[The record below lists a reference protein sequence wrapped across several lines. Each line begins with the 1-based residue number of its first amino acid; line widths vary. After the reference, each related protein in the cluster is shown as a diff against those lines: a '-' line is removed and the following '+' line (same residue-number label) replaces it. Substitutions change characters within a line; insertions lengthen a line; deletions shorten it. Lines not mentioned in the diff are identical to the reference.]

1 MSTNIGRDAGFDH
14 QVLLLSFKIENGL
27 QCCWTCTY
35 WLLANKCKPI
45 TTANISEKVWAWK
58 KIAGKVCVLFERLN
72 SPQFALIVQK
82 LYSVRML
89 GGASP
94 PEWVRKAWGSFL
106 NSSKKTN
113 EGWWGGPEK
122 QCSLEIKRQTRYV
135 LLLNATEIGK
145 TFPVISC
152 LCFLLHCTCMGQN
165 GALVTA
171 FMNTKLLFV
180 NFFGRRRP
188 SNFLPSATTPS
199 GHLRLDARTKKEH
212 STLRKHKLWEERLG
226 AKTVAQREEETVWHA
241 RKRLYYWYVDRRVPM
256 QYPGVSQKYKKKQME
271 KKLYREQII
280 KAEIDCFSTNRS
292 IYRWIV
298 AAGRPVVQRPS
309 N

>member
-1 MSTNIGRDAGFDH
+1 MQEQFAYSFNAWTHRNLLWSYRSCTRSECWAER
-14 QVLLLSFKIENGL
+14 VLQNGL
-27 QCCWTCTY
+27 E
-35 WLLANKCKPI
+35 KPEAPFYI
-45 TTANISEKVWAWK
+45 
-58 KIAGKVCVLFERLN
+58 L
-72 SPQFALIVQK
+72 QK
-82 LYSVRML
+82 
-89 GGASP
+89 
-94 PEWVRKAWGSFL
+94 
-106 NSSKKTN
+106 N

-188 SNFLPSATTPS
+188 SNLLPSATTPS

-226 AKTVAQREEETVWHA
+226 AKTVAQREEETV
-241 RKRLYYWYVDRRVPM
+241 
-256 QYPGVSQKYKKKQME
+256 
-271 KKLYREQII
+271 
-280 KAEIDCFSTNRS
+280 
-292 IYRWIV
+292 
-298 AAGRPVVQRPS
+298 
-309 N
+309 